1 MAKST
6 KNFNRILYLQKN
18 SDDCFS
24 DTLHL
29 ISGKDFGHCDET

>member
-6 KNFNRILYLQKN
+6 KNFNRILYN